1 MDYAIIIPARYG
13 SKRLPGKPLILIK
26 GIPMLVRT
34 YNQCKKIREDINTYV
49 ATDSIKIKNMCKKYN
64 IPVIMTSKKCLTG
77 TDRVAEASKN
87 LKEKY
92 IINVQGDE
100 PLINPKDISAVIKE
114 HKKNKKFVIN
124 GYSKIKDASLYNNIN
139 IPKVVFSEDN
149 TLLYMSRS
157 SIPSNKKKIMKR
169 SFRQICIY
177 CYSKDHLKK
186 FLSFGRKSEVESI
199 EDIEILRFFELN
211 IKVKMLELSNN
222 SIPVDV
228 KSDISKVKKNLS

>member
-49 ATDSIKIKNMCKKYN
+49 ATDSIKIKNMCEKYD

-77 TDRVAEASKN
+77 TDRVAEASTN

-124 GYSKIKDASLYNNIN
+124 GYSKIKDTSLYNNIN

-157 SIPSNKKKIMKR
+157 SIPSNKKNNEKI
-169 SFRQICIY
+169 
-177 CYSKDHLKK
+177 L
-186 FLSFGRKSEVESI
+186 
-199 EDIEILRFFELN
+199 
-211 IKVKMLELSNN
+211 
-222 SIPVDV
+222 
-228 KSDISKVKKNLS
+228 